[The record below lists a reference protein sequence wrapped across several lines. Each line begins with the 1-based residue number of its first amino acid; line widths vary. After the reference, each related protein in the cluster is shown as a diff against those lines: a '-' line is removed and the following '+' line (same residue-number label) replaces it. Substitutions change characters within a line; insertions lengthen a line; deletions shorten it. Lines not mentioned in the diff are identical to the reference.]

1 MVRQKRF
8 KRVVVWNPSG
18 QSQFIRI
25 ADVAGCDKFRM
36 LKVANHFNVAL
47 ANAAA
52 ADHGKFG

>member
-1 MVRQKRF
+1 
-8 KRVVVWNPSG
+8 VWNPSG

-36 LKVANHFNVAL
+36 LKVADHFNVAL